1 MQTADIL
8 PPQRTL
14 PASVTAYEVAAPSES
29 LAKYAAAG
37 WITLALFFGVF
48 GIWSLVAPLNGAVVA
63 PAVVKVE
70 GNRKSVQ
77 HLDGGIVKQLNV
89 KEGDHVNAGDVLI
102 VLDAT
107 EANAN
112 YEVLA
117 QQYKV
122 LHATEARLTAEFNGE
137 SEFAP
142 PLNAPADEKGIWE
155 AQRRQFQS
163 QQAALDG
170 QRRVLEEK
178 IQQLNAQIDGDEN
191 QISAFKLESASVH
204 QELATIS
211 PLVNQGLIAGTRRT
225 QLQRTGYGL
234 DGQIA
239 ETTADEARSRE
250 AIAEQMQQIAQI
262 ENQHM
267 TDVSKDLQDTQTKL
281 LDVIP
286 RLADAK
292 AVLERTQIRSPYTGR
307 VVGLNVFG
315 VGSVIGKGQKILDIV
330 PENDGLTV
338 ESRIAVEDI
347 SEVHPGMNAEVH
359 LTAYKQRITPVING
373 KITDVSADRLTDER
387 TGQPYYNVLVQVDPK
402 ELSKFPSIQLYPGM
416 PATVQI
422 PTVHRTA
429 FDYVVGP
436 LTASFNNAFRQK

>member
-1 MQTADIL
+1 
-8 PPQRTL
+8 
-14 PASVTAYEVAAPSES
+14 VTSYEIAAPSDS

-48 GIWSLVAPLNGAVVA
+48 GIWSLTAPLNGAVVA

-102 VLDAT
+102 VLDDT
-107 EANAN
+107 EARAN
-112 YEVLA
+112 YEVLD

-142 PLNAPADEKGIWE
+142 PLNVPADEKGIWE

-163 QQAALDG
+163 EQAALDG
-170 QRRVLEEK
+170 QRRVLQEK
-178 IQQLNAQIDGDEN
+178 IQQLNAQIAGDEN
-191 QISAFKLESASVH
+191 QITAFKHESASVH

-211 PLVNQGLIAGTRRT
+211 PLVDKGLIAGTRRT

-239 ETTADEARSRE
+239 ETTADEARSRQ

-267 TDVSKDLQDTQTKL
+267 TDVSKDLQDTQAKL

-315 VGSVIGKGQKILDIV
+315 VGSVIGKGEKILDIV

-347 SEVHPGMNAEVH
+347 SDVHPGMNAEVH

-387 TGQPYYNVLVQVDPK
+387 TGQPYYNVLVQVDQQ
-402 ELSKFPSIQLYPGM
+402 ELNKYPSIQLYPGM
-416 PATVQI
+416 PAMVQI

-436 LTASFNNAFRQK
+436 LTASFSNAFRQK